1 MSNQSTNETIQF
13 IVIVYK
19 DTEPQILSYY
29 YSPSPSP
36 TPTPT
41 PSMTPVPSPS
51 PTPTPT
57 PTYIFTENKCKTDF

>member
-29 YSPSPSP
+29 YSPSPTPTP

-51 PTPTPT
+51 PTPT
-57 PTYIFTENKCKTDF
+57 YIFTENKCKTDF

>member
-29 YSPSPSP
+29 YSPSPTPSP

-51 PTPTPT
+51 PTPT
-57 PTYIFTENKCKTDF
+57 YIFTENKCKTDF

>member
-19 DTEPQILSYY
+19 NTEPQILSYY

-36 TPTPT
+36 TPT
-41 PSMTPVPSPS
+41 SS

-57 PTYIFTENKCKTDF
+57 PTYIPTENKCKTDY